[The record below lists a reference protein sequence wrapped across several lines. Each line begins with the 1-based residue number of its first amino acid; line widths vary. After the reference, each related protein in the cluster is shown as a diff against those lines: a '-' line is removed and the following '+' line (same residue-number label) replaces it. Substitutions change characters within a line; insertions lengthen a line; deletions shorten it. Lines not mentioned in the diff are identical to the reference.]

1 MKISPN
7 TVDEY
12 IASFPVQVLERL
24 ERLRTLVIDLG
35 PEITEGISYGMPAY
49 KFKNKPLFYFAAF
62 PKHIGIYALPASHKA
77 FESSLGPYK
86 KGKGSFQIPHSKTLP
101 LELIRKMIEFNMNA
115 MI

>member
-1 MKISPN
+1 MKKTQK

-12 IASFPVQVLERL
+12 IASFPDEVKVRL
-24 ERLRTLVIDLG
+24 ERLRTLISELD

-62 PKHIGIYALPASHKA
+62 PRHIGIYALPGSHKA
-77 FESSLGPYK
+77 FESSLETYK
-86 KGKGSFQIPHSKTLP
+86 KGKGSFQIPHTENLP
-101 LELIRKMIEFNMNA
+101 LDLIRKMIEFNMNA